1 MSLTLPWRTI
11 GHNRQK
17 QELEKNIHE
26 NNISHAYLF
35 SGPSHIGKLHFAK
48 ELALALMCNNNMC
61 RRCETCS
68 QIMHLQHSDVLVL
81 DMLFTKGG
89 EENWETIGKYSNV
102 PQNHR
107 ASGTGVK
114 TNIIGIESIRIIQ
127 KLLQDKPLGKYKICI
142 ISNIERMKQEAA
154 NAFLKSIEEPPK
166 NVLFLFT
173 TSKESNILP
182 TFMSRLRKISF
193 NLLDSQLIAEHI
205 DTFHSQEI
213 LSYAQGHI
221 GIALNINASPEAL
234 QDMKE
239 SYQEIYTFFHSMS
252 IIKRFAF
259 AEKLSK
265 NIDDINDFM
274 THSLLYLR
282 SQLDSENIKIALL
295 IEQFEITQEHIKK
308 NVNKRLALEN
318 LFLEI

>member
-1 MSLTLPWRTI
+1 MSLLLPWRTI
-11 GHNRQK
+11 GHHRQK

-48 ELALALMCNNNMC
+48 ELALALMCNDNMC
-61 RRCETCS
+61 RRCDTCS
-68 QIMHLQHSDVLVL
+68 QIMHLQHSDVLIL
-81 DMLFTKGG
+81 DMLFVKGG
-89 EENWETIGKYSNV
+89 EENWETIGKYSNI

-107 ASGTGVK
+107 SSGGGVK
-114 TNIIGIESIRIIQ
+114 TDIIGIESIRIIQ
-127 KLLQDKPLGKYKICI
+127 KLLQEKSLGKYKICI

-154 NAFLKSIEEPPK
+154 TAFLKSIEEPPK

-173 TSKESNILP
+173 TSRESNILP

-193 NLLDSQLIAEHI
+193 NILDTQLITEHI
-205 DTFHSQEI
+205 DEKHAKEI
-213 LSYAQGHI
+213 LSYSQGRM
-221 GIALNINASPEAL
+221 GIALDLNESPEKL
-234 QDMKE
+234 QHMKE
-239 SYQEIYTFFHSMS
+239 SYQEISTFFHSMS

-265 NIDDINDFM
+265 NIDDIHDFM

-282 SQLDSENIKIALL
+282 SQLDAENIKTALL
-295 IEQFEITQEHIKK
+295 IEQFEITQEYIKK